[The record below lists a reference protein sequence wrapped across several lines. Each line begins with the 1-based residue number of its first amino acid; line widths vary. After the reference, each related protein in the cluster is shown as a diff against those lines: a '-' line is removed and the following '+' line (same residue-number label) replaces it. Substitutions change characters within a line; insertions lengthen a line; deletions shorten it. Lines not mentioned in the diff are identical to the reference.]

1 MSRIISLLPGLLVAL
16 SIISLASL
24 YLAATSEVKDEKIKN
39 SDLLIEL
46 QKSNANTQEALE
58 KIHELES
65 KLFIAGL
72 NIQEQTK
79 TEFADNYDRADYL
92 PPEKNTQSTEQ
103 KKPSSQLEQS
113 IETKIASIAKFVPLS
128 PLQEDRLRNKFFS
141 ESNPNNPPAETLDD
155 IIGRQS
161 AEFYREERRKAFERV
176 LQNSIEKE
184 VLFIARRLAL
194 DEVQEEALRKIYFE
208 AEELIRAKRELQS
221 DEEKAAKSTMQRLIE
236 EEKLRNKLL
245 TEKVRNILDDSRYDE
260 YITYQSGSQDMQ
272 LWHER

>member
-58 KIHELES
+58 KIHELEA